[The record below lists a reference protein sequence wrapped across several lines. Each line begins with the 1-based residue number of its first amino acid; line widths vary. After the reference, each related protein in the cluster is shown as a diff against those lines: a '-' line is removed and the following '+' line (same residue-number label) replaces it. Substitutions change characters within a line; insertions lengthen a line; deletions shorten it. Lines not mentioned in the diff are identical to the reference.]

1 MDVETYALLKGK
13 CSQGSFASTSDLP
26 TNVKEGATA
35 VVNGDL
41 YYYTNGQWRS
51 VAAGASAI
59 TNAFIDSLFG

>member
-35 VVNGDL
+35 VVNGML
-41 YYYTNGQWRS
+41 YYYADGQWVNVS
-51 VAAGASAI
+51 AGASSI
-59 TNAFIDSLFG
+59 TDAFIDSLFA